1 MGESRPPL
9 PLPPVEAP
17 QQPEDGFRR
26 TWKRFGVIFRRIR
39 KNESLRSGPAEEMRT
54 EMFTMLSKAA
64 ISKCLDFNI
73 LVNRVGRRPDETF
86 ALVSNLRGISED
98 LISLVYFSRFDR
110 SRVQEL
116 IQLLLRLNL
125 VEGVATQAAFFANN
139 NPLQMVFGGGISRH
153 QAERNISEARGAIRE
168 FWGQLGSNK
177 LNGPT
182 IRDMAKDI
190 GLSSTYEYIYYVA
203 SNFVHFNPA
212 NLLRTGWGDLKGP
225 FDFSLRHMS
234 PYYQAFASFYGCILF
249 IGFHS
254 AFSPQ
259 YFTKDLSKEI
269 ARLIKLINDVQRWPE
284 IITFEEMNQGR
295 PLFFALHAARK
306 VMQEGG
312 EPMPYGAILKEVR
325 SIRALIPL

>member
-1 MGESRPPL
+1 MGESRP

-39 KNESLRSGPAEEMRT
+39 KNEPLRSGAAEEMRT

-86 ALVSNLRGISED
+86 VLVSNLRGISED
-98 LISLVYFSRFDR
+98 LISLVYLSRFDR

-139 NPLQMVFGGGISRH
+139 NPLQMVFGGGISPHR
-153 QAERNISEARGAIRE
+153 AERDISEARRAIRE
-168 FWGQLGSNK
+168 FWGQLGNNK
-177 LNGPT
+177 RNGPT
-182 IRDMAKDI
+182 IRDMAKGI

-203 SNFVHFNPA
+203 SNFVHFNPI
-212 NLLRTGWGDLKGP
+212 NLLRTGWGDLTGP

-259 YFTKDLSKEI
+259 YFTTDLSKEI
-269 ARLIKLINDVQRWPE
+269 ARLMKLISDVQRWPE
-284 IITFEEMNQGR
+284 IITFEEMNQSR
-295 PLFFALHAARK
+295 PLFFALHALRK
-306 VMQEGG
+306 VMQESG
-312 EPMPYGAILKEVR
+312 EPTPYGAILKEVR
-325 SIRALIPL
+325 SVRASISL